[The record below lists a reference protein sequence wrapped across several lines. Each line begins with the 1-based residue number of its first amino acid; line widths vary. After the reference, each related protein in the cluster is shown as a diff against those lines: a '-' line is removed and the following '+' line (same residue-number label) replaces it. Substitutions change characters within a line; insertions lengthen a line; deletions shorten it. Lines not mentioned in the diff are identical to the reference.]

1 MRVGRVPDPCYR
13 AAAESGESEMKRIY
27 YAVAVALLVT
37 PTLALSQEQAERIG
51 IKQKAW
57 LPANFRTG
65 LSDCAIVPLKEG
77 FALAGTGAASFDDS
91 DGDGLD
97 FSITT
102 VAGAVPTVTALAIK
116 TKGTGAQRQRALDS
130 VCEATTLPDGR
141 ASSPACAVSGS
152 PDAPAVRFVVP
163 LSTWSNAASAKSYVG
178 TVTIVKRGAD
188 AAVSAHFLSRKG
200 YDYYRAHSDMSA
212 RASMAQPIEITVVAA
227 CDTSGLSAKAGQ
239 PVAHYDLA
247 VSKKV

>member
-1 MRVGRVPDPCYR
+1 
-13 AAAESGESEMKRIY
+13 MKKLY
-27 YAVAVALLVT
+27 HAVAVALLVT

-65 LSDCAIVPLKEG
+65 LSDCAIVPLKTG

-97 FSITT
+97 FSIAT

-116 TKGTGAQRQRALDS
+116 TKGTGAQRQRAMDS
-130 VCEATTLPDGR
+130 VCEAKASPDGSASS

-163 LSTWSNAASAKSYVG
+163 LSTWSDAASAKSYVG
-178 TVTIVKRGAD
+178 TVTIVKRAAD
-188 AAVSAHFLSRKG
+188 AAVIAHFLSRKG
-200 YDYYRAHSDMSA
+200 YQYYRAHSDMSA
-212 RASMAQPIEITVVAA
+212 RARMAQPIEMTVVAA

-247 VSKKV
+247 DSKKV